1 MKEMKKV
8 LAPVIKVIDQLDK
21 EAVLAIG
28 GVLLLLALIFGGI
41 ADLLAMLI
49 GMLVGMALYKKLF

>member
-1 MKEMKKV
+1 MKEVKKV
-8 LAPVIKVIDQLDK
+8 LAPVIKAIDQLDK

-28 GVLLLLALIFGGI
+28 GVLLLLALIFGGP

-49 GMLVGMALYKKLF
+49 GVLVGMALYKKLF

>member
-1 MKEMKKV
+1 MKEVKKV
-8 LAPVIKVIDQLDK
+8 LAPVIKAIDQLDK